1 MDADT
6 KIYPDSLARM
16 IACMSRDPYIM
27 GLCGETKIANK
38 ADSWVTAIQG
48 KFLHDSLLFWYIK
61 NKIILFYSIRVLY
74 LTSFE

>member
-1 MDADT
+1 
-6 KIYPDSLARM
+6 M

-48 KFLHDSLLFWYIK
+48 KLKKIHDLK
-61 NKIILFYSIRVLY
+61 FYE
-74 LTSFE
+74 LTT

>member
-6 KIYPDSLARM
+6 KVYPDSLARM

-38 ADSWVTAIQG
+38 GDSWVTAIQG
-48 KFLHDSLLFWYIK
+48 ILTKHLLIEL
-61 NKIILFYSIRVLY
+61 NC
-74 LTSFE
+74 

>member
-1 MDADT
+1 
-6 KIYPDSLARM
+6 M

-48 KFLHDSLLFWYIK
+48 KKEFMIAF
-61 NKIILFYSIRVLY
+61 F
-74 LTSFE
+74 F

>member
-16 IACMSRDPYIM
+16 IACMSRDPHIM

-38 ADSWVTAIQG
+38 GDSWVTAIQG
-48 KFLHDSLLFWYIK
+48 KVHELF
-61 NKIILFYSIRVLY
+61 
-74 LTSFE
+74 

>member
-6 KIYPDSLARM
+6 KVYPDSLARM

-38 ADSWVTAIQG
+38 GDSWVTAIQG
-48 KFLHDSLLFWYIK
+48 KQIEMITRLIMDHLC
-61 NKIILFYSIRVLY
+61 
-74 LTSFE
+74 

>member
-1 MDADT
+1 
-6 KIYPDSLARM
+6 M

-48 KFLHDSLLFWYIK
+48 KHRSKNTHLFC
-61 NKIILFYSIRVLY
+61 
-74 LTSFE
+74 

>member
-6 KIYPDSLARM
+6 KVYPDSLARM

-38 ADSWVTAIQG
+38 GDSWVTAIQG
-48 KFLHDSLLFWYIK
+48 ILIKHLLVES
-61 NKIILFYSIRVLY
+61 NC
-74 LTSFE
+74 